1 MRAGGVAFGNL
12 HLAFANGMHDT
23 VLDGSSDILLISI
36 NSTSLSGDHHH
47 HTQLFHP
54 CECST
59 SVRILLT

>member
-36 NSTSLSGDHHH
+36 NPTSLSGDHHH
-47 HTQLFHP
+47 HT
-54 CECST
+54 
-59 SVRILLT
+59 